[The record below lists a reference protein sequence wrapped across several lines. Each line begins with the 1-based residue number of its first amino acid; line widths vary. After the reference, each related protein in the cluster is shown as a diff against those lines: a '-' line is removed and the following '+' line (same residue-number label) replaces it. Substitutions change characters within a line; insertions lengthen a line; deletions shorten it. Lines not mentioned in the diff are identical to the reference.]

1 MFGLGP
7 TELLILVIIAG
18 IGVLIWRL
26 RKKPRFFLEGG
37 RKTGS
42 TVTSTRRIDKIE
54 PKAMLTIGIIVCVI
68 GGVLGVWVI
77 TRFTSFAG
85 QLHSW
90 SPPFSE
96 YEVVTLVGLGA
107 AAIFVIVGLILLM
120 LGFTRKSESHL
131 TNSFRQQTGASTPEQ
146 TRRQESVDDTA
157 SIPKQIE
164 QLAKLKEQGILS
176 DEEFEEKKHELLSRM

>member
-1 MFGLGP
+1 M
-7 TELLILVIIAG
+7 
-18 IGVLIWRL
+18 
-26 RKKPRFFLEGG
+26 
-37 RKTGS
+37 
-42 TVTSTRRIDKIE
+42 
-54 PKAMLTIGIIVCVI
+54 CVI

-131 TNSFRQQTGASTPEQ
+131 TNSLRQQTSASMPEQ
-146 TRRQESVDDTA
+146 TRRQESTNDTA
-157 SIPKQIE
+157 SIPEQIE

-176 DEEFEEKKHELLSRM
+176 ESEFEEKKHELLSRM

>member
-1 MFGLGP
+1 MLGGFGP
-7 TELLILVIIAG
+7 AELLVLVIIAG
-18 IGVLIWRL
+18 VGALIYWF
-26 RKKPRFFLEGG
+26 RKKPKMESGE
-37 RKTGS
+37 TTS
-42 TVTSTRRIDKIE
+42 TVTPTLKIDKIN
-54 PKAMLTIGIIVCVI
+54 PKAMLTIGIIACVI

-107 AAIFVIVGLILLM
+107 VAIFVIVGLILLM
-120 LGFTRKSESHL
+120 LGFTKKSGSHIAQ
-131 TNSFRQQTGASTPEQ
+131 SFRQTDTSMPKQTS
-146 TRRQESVDDTA
+146 QESVDDTS
-157 SIPKQIE
+157 SIPGQIE

-176 DEEFEEKKHELLSRM
+176 ESEFEEKKRELLSRM